1 MDLYSLNE
9 AFYIRQTMNP
19 LSAGQIALWHAI
31 ARVANKSHWQEWFS
45 VANITL
51 VQLSG
56 LSLAGVK
63 QARNV
68 LKQHGLIDFKPNGTK
83 ATLYLVNDIAH
94 GDMQESSRVCSRNS
108 GRNSSGVVAETV
120 AESVAETVA
129 HYKYNTEQNIP
140 PISPKGEAGEG
151 FAAFWAEYPRHTA
164 KAVAVKSWQKINP
177 DASLQESIMDG
188 LRRQKTSVQWQRDGG
203 KYIPHPS
210 TWLNQRRWED
220 ETEAVQQET
229 PQQQIRWID

>member
-1 MDLYSLNE
+1 MELYSLNE

-31 ARVANKSHWQEWFS
+31 VRVANKCHWQEWFS

-83 ATLYLVNDIAH
+83 ATLYVVCDITQD
-94 GDMQESSRVCSRNS
+94 DMQESSRDSSRNYSRNCSQNYSQDCSRNYS
-108 GRNSSGVVAETV
+108 RNCSPLIN
-120 AESVAETVA
+120 
-129 HYKYNTEQNIP
+129 NTIQNIP
-140 PISPKGEAGEG
+140 PISPKGFSE
-151 FAAFWAEYPRHTA
+151 FWAAYPRKAGKGAAEKAWA
-164 KAVAVKSWQKINP
+164 KLKAD
-177 DASLQESIMDG
+177 DALTETI
-188 LRRQKTSVQWQRDGG
+188 LAAIEKHKTSDQWKKDGG

-220 ETEAVQQET
+220 EVESAEPEEPVRK
-229 PQQQIRWID
+229 INWVDGW